1 MISKRKKILILAS
14 YFPPCLYT
22 GGQRPYSW
30 YKHFREFGLEP
41 VVVTQH
47 WDEKLVH
54 PQDFLKAS
62 TKRVITQ
69 EKDEFGTIIRIPSNS
84 GIRSRFKLRYGERFT
99 FLHALVL
106 LLSRLRYIAF
116 FFDSTSDIHTEADK
130 YLRLNQCEL
139 VLATG
144 SPFTLFRYAHL
155 LSQKHDVP
163 WIADYRDGWSTND
176 TLQYASISKRWL
188 FKNFVRP
195 MEKKFIRNAAMITT
209 VAPSCVNALQ
219 SLHPQQNVRIVY
231 NGFNPEY
238 LLSIENSGHT
248 KDYFTIAYAGRIYAH
263 YEVETFLNGLN
274 KFVNEVHNPKLKV
287 VFYGL
292 NSEPAQLQRIMNFNP
307 SLSKYLSATDKLP
320 KQKLFRRL
328 KKSNLLLLLSGKSNS
343 AFASKIFDYL
353 ALQRK
358 IILVP
363 GGSNYLSKIMDACN
377 SGISCSDSQAVK
389 ELLISLYKE
398 FQTTGNIS
406 HSPSNIAQYTWGN
419 QVKLMTTHIKQTL
432 VEKESVTKTISDS
445 LIT

>member
-1 MISKRKKILILAS
+1 
-14 YFPPCLYT
+14 
-22 GGQRPYSW
+22 
-30 YKHFREFGLEP
+30 
-41 VVVTQH
+41 
-47 WDEKLVH
+47 
-54 PQDFLKAS
+54 
-62 TKRVITQ
+62 
-69 EKDEFGTIIRIPSNS
+69 
-84 GIRSRFKLRYGERFT
+84 
-99 FLHALVL
+99 
-106 LLSRLRYIAF
+106 
-116 FFDSTSDIHTEADK
+116 
-130 YLRLNQCEL
+130 
-139 VLATG
+139 
-144 SPFTLFRYAHL
+144 
-155 LSQKHDVP
+155 
-163 WIADYRDGWSTND
+163 
-176 TLQYASISKRWL
+176 
-188 FKNFVRP
+188 
-195 MEKKFIRNAAMITT
+195 MITT